1 MTERVRSSPVAILG
15 PDAQRLTGA
24 DARAH
29 NVSAARAVADS
40 VTATLG
46 PKGTDKLL
54 VDDLGEVTVTND
66 GATVLSGMAVDDP
79 AAELV
84 VEVAGAQSDAVGDG
98 TTTAVAVA
106 GALLGEAED
115 LLDDGIHPTSLVRG
129 FDRAGD
135 RIRTGLDDVA
145 VGVDPTDEALLRR
158 VATTAMTGTRT
169 AVDADV
175 LADLVVRAVQRVTV
189 AGADGT
195 EVDLNALD
203 VRAEGG
209 GSVSESE
216 LVAGAVVDRDPVH
229 PAMPGHVDDAAVLLL
244 DKDIKTTEA
253 DTEGTLIVD
262 DPAMLRSFVARE
274 DEQLRELV
282 DDVLACGANVVF
294 CQNGIDE
301 LAHEYLAD
309 RGVLAVRR
317 VRKDEIEFLA
327 DLLDARLVGDFDTIT
342 PEDVASGTVTR
353 DENADRF
360 VVEGPGHGA
369 TLLLRGSTGR
379 VREELERCVE
389 DALDVVAAAVE
400 SGRVVAGCGAVEVEL
415 ARRLRTHA
423 DAAGGREGLAV
434 AAVADALEAVPRA
447 LAANAG
453 LDPVDALVALRAAHA
468 DGETRAGLDVDT
480 GEAVDALDAGVVEP
494 TAVKRRAYGA
504 AVEAAGLVLRIDD
517 ILAADDL
524 STTGDPEERLPEG
537 AL

>member
-1 MTERVRSSPVAILG
+1 
-15 PDAQRLTGA
+15 
-24 DARAH
+24 
-29 NVSAARAVADS
+29 
-40 VTATLG
+40 
-46 PKGTDKLL
+46 
-54 VDDLGEVTVTND
+54 
-66 GATVLSGMAVDDP
+66 
-79 AAELV
+79 
-84 VEVAGAQSDAVGDG
+84 
-98 TTTAVAVA
+98 
-106 GALLGEAED
+106 
-115 LLDDGIHPTSLVRG
+115 
-129 FDRAGD
+129 
-135 RIRTGLDDVA
+135 
-145 VGVDPTDEALLRR
+145 
-158 VATTAMTGTRT
+158 
-169 AVDADV
+169 
-175 LADLVVRAVQRVTV
+175 
-189 AGADGT
+189 
-195 EVDLNALD
+195 
-203 VRAEGG
+203 
-209 GSVSESE
+209 
-216 LVAGAVVDRDPVH
+216 
-229 PAMPGHVDDAAVLLL
+229 
-244 DKDIKTTEA
+244 
-253 DTEGTLIVD
+253 
-262 DPAMLRSFVARE
+262 MLRSFVARE

-353 DENADRF
+353 DEDADRF

-400 SGRVVAGCGAVEVEL
+400 SGRVVAGGGAVEVEL

-447 LAANAG
+447 IAANAG

-504 AVEAAGLVLRIDD
+504 TVEAAGLVLRIDD

-524 STTGDPEERLPEG
+524 STTGDPEERLPGG

>member
-1 MTERVRSSPVAILG
+1 
-15 PDAQRLTGA
+15 
-24 DARAH
+24 
-29 NVSAARAVADS
+29 VADS

-145 VGVDPTDEALLRR
+145 VGVDPTDEAFLRR

-175 LADLVVRAVQRVTV
+175 LADLVVRAVRRVTV

-195 EVDLNALD
+195 EVDLDALD

-244 DKDIKTTEA
+244 DKDIKMTEA

-353 DENADRF
+353 DEDADRF

-400 SGRVVAGCGAVEVEL
+400 SGRVVAGGGAVEVEL

-517 ILAADDL
+517 ILAADGL
-524 STTGDPEERLPEG
+524 STTGDPEERLPGG